1 MKFKVNPT
9 KLDFIAITIALVFSI
24 ILSFVFFTNKTAGS
38 YVEIYVQGELV
49 ETLRLDEDQEFTLYK
64 DEYPCLLDDMV
75 IQIKDNRVRVEKE
88 ESPRNICSKQGWFDT
103 PNLPIVCLPNSVL
116 VMIVGEGEDFDG
128 IIYVEG
134 GFDHETQSN

>member
-1 MKFKVNPT
+1 MKFKVKPT
-9 KLDFIAITIALVFSI
+9 KLDFIVIAITLVFSI

-38 YVEIYVQGELV
+38 YVEIYVQAKLV
-49 ETLRLDEDQEFTLYK
+49 KTLRLDEDQEFTLYK

-75 IQIKDNRVRVEKE
+75 IQIKDNKVRVEKE
-88 ESPRNICSKQGWFDT
+88 ESPRNDCSKIGWFDK
-103 PNLPIVCLPNSVL
+103 PNLPVVCFPNSVL
-116 VMIVGEGEDFDG
+116 VMIIGEGEGYDG